1 MFQYELHKKI
11 KELCLTHL
19 LDIAGADHAFY
30 LRMIANANT
39 LQDLYFSIYGN
50 TGGNLSVFHASAKSS
65 GESKSLQA
73 FENILTLI
81 IETYKQRK
89 PAFRKR
95 DTLKEQQ
102 GAWFASNQITG
113 MSLYV
118 DRFAGNLKSMPERL
132 PYLQELGVNFLH
144 LMPLFESPEGESDG
158 GYAVSDFRKIDERFG
173 TLNEFKI
180 LQEKMQAA
188 GMYLMIDIV
197 LNHTSHQHE
206 WAKKAKAGDKKYQDF
221 FYMYDN
227 REIPDQ
233 LDATMPEIFPE
244 SSPGSF
250 SFVPECNKWVMTVFH
265 HYQWDLNYTNPD
277 VFSAMLENIF
287 FYANLGVDILRIDAP
302 AFIWKQLGT
311 TCQNLPQ
318 AHTLLR
324 LIKHCVHIATP
335 GMALLGEAIV
345 APKEIMKYFGTDAF
359 VAKECDIAYNAT
371 QMALQWDALATG
383 DTRVMLAAQHELLQK
398 PLGTTWITY
407 TRCHDDIGLGYDD
420 SMIAAAGFNAYE
432 HRKFLKEF
440 YSGNYPNSPAA
451 GALFSVNPKTQDA
464 RISGSLASLCGL
476 EKALAGDLVS
486 SDSGL
491 KNDSELKNE
500 TPINAANNPA
510 VQIAISKIVLM
521 QAQSML
527 LGGIPM
533 LFYGDEV
540 GYTNDYSYLVD
551 PGKSYDNRW
560 MHRPVIRWEKN
571 ELRKVAGSVEQRIF
585 SATQQLIQLRKSITA
600 FSDQKNITWLT
611 PHNIHVAGF
620 IRHGEGKHY
629 YCLFNFN
636 NKAAYITWYLFK
648 EHGFAP
654 TEVHDCW
661 TGKKQKVG
669 PDHEYLVMEPYQFAV
684 FELK

>member
-1 MFQYELHKKI
+1 MFQYELHQKI
-11 KELCLTHL
+11 KERCLSCSL
-19 LDIAGADHAFY
+19 NIAGADHAFY
-30 LRMIANANT
+30 LRMVTNANT
-39 LQDLYFSIYGN
+39 LQELYFSIYGN
-50 TGGNLSVFHASAKSS
+50 PAWGAPVQHAAFDRAKAEGN
-65 GESKSLQA
+65 
-73 FENILTLI
+73 FENLLIQI
-81 IETYKQRK
+81 IEAYKQRK
-89 PAFRKR
+89 PTFRKR
-95 DTLKEQQ
+95 DAQKEQQ
-102 GAWFASNQITG
+102 GAWFTSNQIAG

-118 DRFAGNLKSMPERL
+118 DRFAGNLNNMPERL

-158 GYAVSDFRKIDERFG
+158 GYAVSDFRKIDKRFG
-173 TLNEFKI
+173 TLNEFKS

-197 LNHTSHQHE
+197 LNHTSHHHE
-206 WAKKAKAGDKKYQDF
+206 WAQKAKAGDKKYQDF

-227 REIPDQ
+227 RDIPDQ

-302 AFIWKQLGT
+302 AFIWKQMGT

-324 LIKHCVHIATP
+324 LIKHCMHIATP

-420 SMIAAAGFNAYE
+420 SMITAAGFNAYE
-432 HRKFLKEF
+432 HRKFLKEY
-440 YSGNYPNSPAA
+440 YSGSYPGSPAS

-476 EKALAGDLVS
+476 EKALAGDLNS
-486 SDSGL
+486 
-491 KNDSELKNE
+491 NQ
-500 TPINAANNPA
+500 A
-510 VQIAISKIVLM
+510 VQTAISKIILM
-521 QAQSML
+521 QAQSLL

-571 ELRKVAGSVEQRIF
+571 DLRKVAGSVEQRIF
-585 SATQQLIQLRKSITA
+585 TATQQLIQLRKSIAA

-636 NKAAYITWYLFK
+636 SKAAYITWYLFK

-654 TEVHDCW
+654 TEVHDHW

-684 FELK
+684 FELR